1 MHQCSGALPHI
12 CRSKRQIN
20 VRTATPPNCLHPRAH
35 RAVRHR
41 RATAP
46 SMVLSQGAHSPAFG
60 VEGNRFG
67 GNCYTGSTVQTA
79 PKGLRGGGLGG
90 RPFGAR

>member
-12 CRSKRQIN
+12 CHSKRQIN
-20 VRTATPPNCLHPRAH
+20 ASTATPPNCLHPRAH
-35 RAVRHR
+35 YTVRRR

-67 GNCYTGSTVQTA
+67 GNCHTGSTVQTA
-79 PKGLRGGGLGG
+79 PKGLRGGVWVG
-90 RPFGAR
+90 RPVGAR